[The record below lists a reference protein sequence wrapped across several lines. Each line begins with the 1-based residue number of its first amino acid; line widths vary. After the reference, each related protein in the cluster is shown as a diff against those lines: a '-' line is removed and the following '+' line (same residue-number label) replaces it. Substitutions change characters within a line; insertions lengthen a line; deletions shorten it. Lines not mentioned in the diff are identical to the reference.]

1 MAAAKK
7 NLRLSVK
14 PSAQETEG
22 SAAETWVDSRNGG
35 DLEKQVV
42 VEVETESVLERFKR
56 ITFEVSERQ
65 HQRVKIYAASKGI
78 SIKELMIELVEQ
90 ELNKD
95 D

>member
-14 PSAQETEG
+14 PSAQEAEG

-35 DLEKQVV
+35 DLENRGI
-42 VEVETESVLERFKR
+42 EVEAESVLERFKR

-65 HQRVKIYAASKGI
+65 HQQVKIYAARKGI
-78 SIKELMIELVEQ
+78 SIKKLMIELVEQ